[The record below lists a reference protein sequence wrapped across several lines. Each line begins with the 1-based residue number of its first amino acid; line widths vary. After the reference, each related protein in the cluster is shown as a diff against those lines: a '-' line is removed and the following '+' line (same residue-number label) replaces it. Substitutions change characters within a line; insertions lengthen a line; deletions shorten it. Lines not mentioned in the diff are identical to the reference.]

1 MFNEFLKQC
10 IIFFSCINNMANDL
24 KVFKNI
30 KDVKMLELR
39 QLALNTTELF
49 HDARKRLKSGLSD
62 LNMVTATAFS
72 DSGQLSNL
80 VGNILRCNII

>member
-1 MFNEFLKQC
+1 
-10 IIFFSCINNMANDL
+10 MAEDL
-24 KVFKNI
+24 RVFKNI

-49 HDARKRLKSGLSD
+49 LDARKRLKSGLCD
-62 LNMVTATAFS
+62 LNMVTAFS

>member
-1 MFNEFLKQC
+1 
-10 IIFFSCINNMANDL
+10 MAEDL

-30 KDVKMLELR
+30 KDVKILELR
-39 QLALNTTELF
+39 KLALNTTELF

-62 LNMVTATAFS
+62 LNMVTAFS

>member
-1 MFNEFLKQC
+1 
-10 IIFFSCINNMANDL
+10 MAEDL

-30 KDVKMLELR
+30 KDVKILELR
-39 QLALNTTELF
+39 KRALNTTELF

-62 LNMVTATAFS
+62 LNMVTAFS

>member
-1 MFNEFLKQC
+1 
-10 IIFFSCINNMANDL
+10 MAEDL

-49 HDARKRLKSGLSD
+49 QDARKRLQSGLFD
-62 LNMVTATAFS
+62 LNLNMVTAFS

>member
-1 MFNEFLKQC
+1 
-10 IIFFSCINNMANDL
+10 MAEDL

-49 HDARKRLKSGLSD
+49 HDGRKRLKSGLSD
-62 LNMVTATAFS
+62 LNMVTAFS

>member
-1 MFNEFLKQC
+1 
-10 IIFFSCINNMANDL
+10 MAEDL

-49 HDARKRLKSGLSD
+49 LDARKRLKSGLSD
-62 LNMVTATAFS
+62 LNMVTAFS